1 MATVSSIKAK
11 IKTILETKEGAGQP
25 LNEVY
30 GCWEQQPE
38 KFPCAI
44 LEYFESGLEKRDTT
58 AENEVNHKY
67 KIRIAIRD
75 TNNQTESD
83 LRMSLI
89 EDMTNLF
96 RTADNVDTLDSEV
109 HRFEVE
115 SVKAFNSSEDM
126 QYSGFDIIISTFFL
140 KTFS

>member
-1 MATVSSIKAK
+1 MTTVSSIKAK
-11 IKTILETKEGAGQP
+11 IKTILETKEGTGQP

-30 GCWEQQPE
+30 GYWEQQPE

-44 LEYFESGLEKRDTT
+44 LEYFESGAEKRDTQQ
-58 AENEVNHKY
+58 ENEVNHKY
-67 KIRIAIRD
+67 RIRVAIRD

-96 RTADNVDTLDSEV
+96 RTATNVDTLDSEV

-126 QYSGFDIIISTFFL
+126 QYSGFDMIISTFFL
-140 KTFS
+140 KTFG